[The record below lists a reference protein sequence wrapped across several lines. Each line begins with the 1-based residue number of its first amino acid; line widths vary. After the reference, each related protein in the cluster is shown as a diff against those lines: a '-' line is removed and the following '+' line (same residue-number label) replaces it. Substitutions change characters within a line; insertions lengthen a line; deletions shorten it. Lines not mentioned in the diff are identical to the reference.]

1 MLYNKTVAVVVP
13 TYNEEK
19 QIGQV
24 LETMPDFVDRIIVVN
39 DCSQDNTTAIVLDYI
54 NKHQSVRQ
62 ITKNNVTTSPDNK
75 YNRVEYLLK
84 EKQQTEAEYFI
95 PSEIAN
101 ANSETDRIILINN
114 LKNGGVGAA
123 IARGY
128 KWCLDNNIDCT
139 AVMAGDGQMD
149 PAELES
155 ICLPVINEEIDYV
168 KGNRL
173 IHGERP
179 ADHS

>member
-1 MLYNKTVAVVVP
+1 M
-13 TYNEEK
+13 
-19 QIGQV
+19 
-24 LETMPDFVDRIIVVN
+24 
-39 DCSQDNTTAIVLDYI
+39 
-54 NKHQSVRQ
+54 
-62 ITKNNVTTSPDNK
+62 
-75 YNRVEYLLK
+75 
-84 EKQQTEAEYFI
+84 EYFI

-101 ANSETDRIILINN
+101 ANPESDRIILINN
-114 LKNGGVGAA
+114 FKNGGVGAA

-149 PAELES
+149 PAELET

-173 IHGERP
+173 IHGGARLIIP
-179 ADHS
+179 KTRYLGNSILIDINQNRLRLLACFRHSNRLYRYFSFRFKRDQAS